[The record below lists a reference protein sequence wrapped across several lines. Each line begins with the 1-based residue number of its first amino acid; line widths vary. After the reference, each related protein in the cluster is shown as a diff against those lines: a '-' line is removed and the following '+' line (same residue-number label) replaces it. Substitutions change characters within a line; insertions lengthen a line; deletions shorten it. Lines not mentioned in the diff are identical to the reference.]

1 MKKEPIKFIKP
12 KLKTKK
18 IIQGLIG
25 GLILWSIIRLTIY
38 FYKNTII
45 FYQNNKSN
53 KSIINDL
60 KNEQEKNETSL
71 CRFWSL
77 SIEECKLYKKTG
89 KLPKDVEDRFEKIKK
104 KIKEKKSKLKYDF
117 IER

>member
-18 IIQGLIG
+18 IMQGLIG

-38 FYKNTII
+38 FYQNTSK
-45 FYQNNKSN
+45 FYLNNKSN

-60 KNEQEKNETSL
+60 KNEQEKNESL
-71 CRFWSL
+71 CRIWSL

-89 KLPKDVEDRFEKIKK
+89 KFPKDVEDKFEKIKK
-104 KIKEKKSKLKYDF
+104 KIKEKK
-117 IER
+117 